1 MFIFGMFVGVFFGV
15 IIIALL
21 INSSDVERE
30 EEFKLLLIENI
41 ELKEKLKELVEKY
54 KDDEDTENVV
64 KEYNNELDDLKYNIR
79 QNDFN

>member
-1 MFIFGMFVGVFFGV
+1 MFIFGMFVGVFFGMV
-15 IIIALL
+15 IISIL

-79 QNDFN
+79 QNDLN

>member
-1 MFIFGMFVGVFFGV
+1 VFIFGMFVGVFFGV
-15 IIIALL
+15 IIISIL

-79 QNDFN
+79 QNDLN

>member
-79 QNDFN
+79 QNDLN